1 LDTYRQTPRVKP
13 DGFCSLGQPLNQ
25 LIGAGNERHDPFDKI
40 SIPDAGGL
48 RGPSA
53 APDPDLVGTQT
64 II

>member
-1 LDTYRQTPRVKP
+1 V
-13 DGFCSLGQPLNQ
+13 
-25 LIGAGNERHDPFDKI
+25 NEHHDPFDKI

-48 RGPSA
+48 HGPSA